1 MGSSKSNTRLVA
13 QSKVGLDKQ
22 NDKITQK
29 NNQNYSLWT
38 FGRSHSIILYS
49 VWGLIQKQIKQIILR
64 KHGNCFIRPK

>member
-13 QSKVGLDKQ
+13 QSKMGLDKQ

-38 FGRSHSIILYS
+38 FGRSHSITLYS
-49 VWGLIQKQIKQIILR
+49 VWGLIQK
-64 KHGNCFIRPK
+64 